1 VKVGKSQTALKL
13 VCVFLIILSAAVQV
27 KSTQAGETDRSP
39 APAEPVIQGPLSLAE
54 ALAIA
59 NTGNLDLAMAAHRI
73 ESAAAAI
80 KNAQSV
86 FYPQVGLALEY
97 LQGDAPSQYL
107 IKTIDQRNFQPGT
120 DFNQPGWFENWETS
134 AVAELNLYNGNRD
147 RLGVQIAESER
158 KYRQSAHNEIANGIR
173 MAVIETWYNILASRD
188 YVDISNESMETI
200 AAQLDIMKIRYR
212 AGGALKSDLL
222 SLEVR
227 LARAKEEVVRSKNRL
242 EISKTALAG
251 AMGLDPDIKLEL
263 KEDTGLLLMLPPT
276 YAEGLTMALALRPE
290 IRKIREKV
298 FQAEKAMSLAKS
310 GYIPKLD
317 FKTRYWMDDPDAD
330 FSTDRDNWTA
340 GVALSWALFSGFSTD
355 AQVKGATAGLNEAL
369 AADRKTLLAVK
380 TDVKTA
386 YLRLKEAGERLAVTE
401 KSIES
406 ANESF
411 ELVRQ
416 QYLGGSADITRYLDS
431 ELARNRT
438 RIHTATAYYDKE
450 KSKADV
456 CRAIACWVDNPS
468 TEPTSP

>member
-1 VKVGKSQTALKL
+1 VRVTGAAIKLMCICFIMLGMLSPVCLADSTAAGKDHANNT
-13 VCVFLIILSAAVQV
+13 
-27 KSTQAGETDRSP
+27 
-39 APAEPVIQGPLSLAE
+39 PVISGPISLTE
-54 ALAIA
+54 ALTIA
-59 NTGNLDLAMAAHRI
+59 GTGNFDLAMAAHRI

-80 KNAQSV
+80 KQAQSA
-86 FYPQVGLALEY
+86 FYPLVGFSLEY
-97 LQGDAPSQYL
+97 MQGDAPSQYL
-107 IKTIDQRNFQPGT
+107 VKTIDQRQFEPGT
-120 DFNQPGWFENWETS
+120 DFNQPGWFENWET
-134 AVAELNLYNGNRD
+134 AAMAELNLYNGNRD
-147 RLGVQIAESER
+147 RLGVQIAESEK
-158 KYRQSAHNEIANGIR
+158 KYRQSARNEIANGIR
-173 MAVIETWYNILASRD
+173 MAVIQSWYNILASRD

-200 AAQLDIMKIRYR
+200 TAQLDIMKVRYR

-263 KEDTGLLLMLPPT
+263 KEETGLLLMLPPT
-276 YAEGLTMALALRPE
+276 YDEGLTMALSVRPE

-317 FKTRYWMDDPDAD
+317 FKTRYWLDDADAD
-330 FSTDRDNWTA
+330 FSTDRDNWVA
-340 GVALSWALFSGFSTD
+340 GVVLTWALFSGFSTD

-386 YLRLKEAGERLAVTE
+386 YLRLNEAGERLAVTE
-401 KSIES
+401 KSVES

-416 QYLGGSADITRYLDS
+416 QYLGGSVDITRYLDS
-431 ELARNRT
+431 ELARNRS

-450 KSKADV
+450 KSRADV
-456 CRAIACWVDNPS
+456 CRAIACWEDNQPN
-468 TEPTSP
+468 EE

>member
-1 VKVGKSQTALKL
+1 MGKIQTALKRACL
-13 VCVFLIILSAAVQV
+13 FLIILSAAVPV
-27 KSTQAGETDRSP
+27 GSAETGETGRSP
-39 APAEPVIQGPLSLAE
+39 VPAEQVIQGPLSLAE

-59 NTGNLDLAMAAHRI
+59 NAGNFDLAMAAHRI

-80 KNAQSV
+80 KQAQST
-86 FYPQVGLALEY
+86 FYPIVGFSLEY
-97 LQGDAPSQYL
+97 MQGDAPSQYL
-107 IKTIDQRNFQPGT
+107 VKTIDQRKFEPGT
-120 DFNQPGWFENWETS
+120 DFNHPGWFENWET
-134 AVAELNLYNGNRD
+134 AAMAELNLYNGNRD
-147 RLGVQIAESER
+147 RLGVQIAESEK
-158 KYRQSAHNEIANGIR
+158 KYRQSARNEIANGIR
-173 MAVIETWYNILASRD
+173 MAVIQAWYNILASED
-188 YVDISNESMETI
+188 YVDISNESLETI
-200 AAQLDIMKIRYR
+200 AAQLYIMKVRYR

-227 LARAKEEVVRSKNRL
+227 LALAKEEVVRSKNRL
-242 EISKTALAG
+242 EISKTGLAG

-263 KEDTGLLLMLPPT
+263 KEESGVPLMIPAT
-276 YAEGLTMALALRPE
+276 YDEGLAMALSLRPE
-290 IRKIREKV
+290 IGKIREKV

-317 FKTRYWMDDPDAD
+317 FKTRYWLADPDAD

-340 GVALSWALFSGFSTD
+340 GVVLTWALFSGFSTD
-355 AQVKGATAGLNEAL
+355 AQVKGATAGLNETL

-386 YLRLKEAGERLAVTE
+386 YLRLKDAGERLAVTG
-401 KSIES
+401 KSVES

-411 ELVRQ
+411 DLVRQ

-431 ELARNRT
+431 ELARNRS

-456 CRAIACWVDNPS
+456 CRAIACWADNPS
-468 TEPTSP
+468 AEK